1 MIKNKFIKKL
11 LLEGATQISA
21 VLPRQNITNVENNF
35 SLYFPI
41 LLNSEIYNIENE
53 IEKFQVVFYNQQ
65 SFSEDFN
72 RKFNST
78 TEDFKTFSE
87 SENTNYFSGIQK
99 KINNSFYFDKNVSSR
114 SYNIDFSTSNI
125 ELINNQKIYKLA
137 FTNNQSK
144 EIKNG
149 NFNCCRIFCLK
160 NKSIIDDTDIV
171 NFSSSNFIN
180 EVFETR
186 IIYDLNYFLDNF
198 YFNDFSNNLGLV
210 VNRQASGSRLQSS
223 EEVNRFIVTVN
234 QEIDPNVGSGT
245 LDFVVEYIDNI
256 DTFSI
261 TKSIDLSNLS
271 RSNVIEDASNIFEK
285 VCEDIITGK
294 RNFVFNIHCS
304 INFTNSAINKFF
316 TKNINFRF
324 TDPLIRNI
332 FELCNRK
339 VSSNLLEDLNLEV
352 IQNIENEF
360 FKINVSSRGTKFSPD
375 VLSNFIIKEIKIN
388 NKSISDNLFLS
399 ETMDLNSSIDLV
411 GKSLLEAFDIQKK
424 SIEVYTANTPALRI
438 KSSISIKSK
447 LDESFVKN
455 YESSIVFNKVDYKS
469 LYNDANLIFRRIIEI
484 TDNEPVLDNIND
496 NIPIQSYSNIS
507 ITDLKK
513 FKNLAYQLGFYEENL
528 NQNSEVV
535 ANIVDF
541 LSSCVFMI
549 DVSESF
555 STYKTNFFKIKS
567 YYYGEEIL
575 DLENFDI
582 ASNVIFFKQ
591 EFIDKINNNFGLI
604 TKNVNENN
612 KIFKS
617 IKKVITKNIESRFL
631 KAKDV
636 KRFLNQKTLQSSKE
650 IKIAL
655 IPIPK
660 IIKVFQGTGIDV
672 TGNLIFKDEVTS
684 STRSETSLRFVNMFY
699 DSNSSLNWDFY
710 NKIKNTF
717 FFNKDNSNSN
727 LQFLIERSQ
736 LKEATL
742 ALANTISPIWDY
754 LSSSLYIDKKNIFSK
769 TKIIKKE
776 EFFNKFKKIDVE
788 RNDIYADFHFESFS
802 KKYFNFRENSKEI
815 FLDRSNLLVNY
826 SNYEGGNPSYPK
838 KVSFEKLGIDRNVN
852 FVFDV
857 TFLKNKAETDDIV
870 NSEVYLKYSIHP
882 LIEKSNNENFT
893 FNTPYYITS
902 TEAGRNFV
910 SQNHVYM
917 SERRNNFISYN
928 TPLNRNSMEFV
939 DTTNKLFLN
948 VYIDQDLNKVTTQTF
963 KDFFNFCL
971 QNECNSLHGFYLRVG
986 ISFKI
991 QEEYFYTNIT
1001 AQIPRK
1007 NLNNDIIFIDRIS
1020 TIVS

>member
-11 LLEGATQISA
+11 LLEGSTQISA
-21 VLPRQNITNVENNF
+21 VLPRQNITDVENNF
-35 SLYFPI
+35 SLYFPL
-41 LLNSEIYNIENE
+41 LLNNEVYDINNE
-53 IEKFQVVFYNQQ
+53 IEKFQIVFYNQQ

-72 RKFNST
+72 RKFNSE

-87 SENTNYFSGIQK
+87 SSNTNYFSGMQK
-99 KINNSFYFDKNVSSR
+99 KINNSFYFDKNVTSR

-125 ELINNQKIYKLA
+125 ELINNQKIYRLA
-137 FTNNQSK
+137 FTNSQSK
-144 EIKNG
+144 QIKNG
-149 NFNCCRIFCLK
+149 KFNCCRIFCLK

-171 NFSSSNFIN
+171 TFSSSNFIN
-180 EVFETR
+180 DVFETR

-198 YFNDFSNNLGLV
+198 YFNNFSNNLELV
-210 VNRQASGSRLQSS
+210 VNRQLSGSRLQSA
-223 EEVNRFIVTVN
+223 EEINRFIVAIN

-245 LDFVVEYIDNI
+245 IDFVVEYIDNL

-271 RSNVIEDASNIFEK
+271 RSNVIEDTTNIFEK
-285 VCEDIITGK
+285 ICEDIISGK
-294 RNFVFNIHCS
+294 RSFIFNITCMINFSNSS
-304 INFTNSAINKFF
+304 INKIF
-316 TKNINFRF
+316 TKNIRLGSSN
-324 TDPLIRNI
+324 PLIRNI
-332 FELCNRK
+332 FELCNRR
-339 VSSNLLEDLNLEV
+339 VFSSLLKNLNFEV

-360 FKINVSSRGTKFSPD
+360 FKINMSSRGTEFSPD
-375 VLSNFIIKEIKIN
+375 ILSNFAIKEIKIN
-388 NKSISDNLFLS
+388 NTSIANNLFLTES
-399 ETMDLNSSIDLV
+399 MDINSSVDLI

-424 SIEVYTANTPALRI
+424 SIEIYTKNTNALRI
-438 KSSISIKSK
+438 KTTISIKSIF
-447 LDESFVKN
+447 DESFVKN

-469 LYNDANLIFRRIIEI
+469 LYNDANEIFKRIIEI
-484 TDNEPVLDNIND
+484 VENEPALENIND
-496 NIPIQSYSNIS
+496 STPIQSYSNIS
-507 ITDLKK
+507 LTDLKK

-528 NQNSEVV
+528 NQNSEVI

-555 STYKTNFFKIKS
+555 STYKTDFFKIKS

-591 EFIDKINNNFGLI
+591 EFIDKINNSFGLV

-612 KIFKS
+612 KIFKT
-617 IKKVITKNIESRFL
+617 IKRVITKNIESRFL

-636 KRFLNQKTLQSSKE
+636 KKFLNQKTLQSSKE

-660 IIKVFQGTGIDV
+660 IIKVFQGTGIDK

-717 FFNKDNSNSN
+717 FFNKDNSDSS

-736 LKEATL
+736 LKEAKL
-742 ALANTISPIWDY
+742 ALANTVSPIWDY
-754 LSSSLYIDKKNIFSK
+754 LSSSLYIDEKNIFFKSK
-769 TKIIKKE
+769 TIKKE
-776 EFFNKFKKIDVE
+776 EFFSKFKKADVE
-788 RNDIYADFHFESFS
+788 NNDIHADFHFESFS

-815 FLDRSNLLVNY
+815 FLDRSNLLVKY
-826 SNYEGGNPSYPK
+826 LNYESGNPSYPK
-838 KVSFEKLGIDRNVN
+838 KISFEKSGIDRNIN

-857 TFLKNKAETDDIV
+857 TYLKNKSETDSIV

-882 LIEKSNNENFT
+882 LIEKTSNENFT
-893 FNTPYYITS
+893 FNTPYYVTS
-902 TEAGRNFV
+902 TEAGKKFV
-910 SQNHVYM
+910 TQNHVYM
-917 SERRNNFISYN
+917 SKRRNDFISYN
-928 TPLNRNSMEFV
+928 TPLNKNSMEFV
-939 DTTNKLFLN
+939 NTENKLFLN
-948 VYIDQDLNKVTTQTF
+948 VYVDQDLNKITTQTF
-963 KDFFNFCL
+963 KDLFNFCL
-971 QNECNSLHGFYLRVG
+971 QNECNSLHGFYLRLG
-986 ISFKI
+986 LSFKI
-991 QEEYFYTNIT
+991 QKEYFYTNIV